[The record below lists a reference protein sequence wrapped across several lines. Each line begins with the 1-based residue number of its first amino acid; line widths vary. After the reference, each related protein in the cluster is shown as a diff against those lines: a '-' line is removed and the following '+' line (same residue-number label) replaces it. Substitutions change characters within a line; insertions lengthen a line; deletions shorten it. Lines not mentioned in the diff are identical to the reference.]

1 MMKLILIPIG
11 GLANRFYAITSA
23 IAFCKDYNVKLKVIW
38 FKDKGM
44 GADFHSLFKLSE
56 DVDKSMVKIID
67 AKWYHYIYDRPRKRN
82 LWLPLGVQALCFS
95 QRYYEK
101 TVVRKLNIGKMVE
114 YIRNNK
120 SIYLVAYYNFYNVGR
135 FDFLLLKKVISERV
149 DQIAS
154 SFSLK
159 KVIGIHLRRTDN
171 IYSIKNSPLSL
182 FITRMDQELAC
193 DPNLYFYVASD
204 SLSDKLDLKKQFGD
218 RVIMSLKEAQRE
230 NVNGII
236 DALVELYI
244 LSRCKKIYGS
254 SHSSF
259 SILAAELGGVELEI
273 LSLRK

>member
-1 MMKLILIPIG
+1 
-11 GLANRFYAITSA
+11 
-23 IAFCKDYNVKLKVIW
+23 
-38 FKDKGM
+38 
-44 GADFHSLFKLSE
+44 
-56 DVDKSMVKIID
+56 
-67 AKWYHYIYDRPRKRN
+67 
-82 LWLPLGVQALCFS
+82 
-95 QRYYEK
+95 
-101 TVVRKLNIGKMVE
+101 
-114 YIRNNK
+114 
-120 SIYLVAYYNFYNVGR
+120 
-135 FDFLLLKKVISERV
+135 
-149 DQIAS
+149 
-154 SFSLK
+154 
-159 KVIGIHLRRTDN
+159 
-171 IYSIKNSPLSL
+171 
-182 FITRMDQELAC
+182 MDQELTC

>member
-1 MMKLILIPIG
+1 MNQLILVPIG

-44 GADFHSLFKLSE
+44 GANFHSLFELSE
-56 DVDKSMVKIID
+56 EVDKSMVEIID

-82 LWLPLGVQALCFS
+82 LWFSLGVQALCFT

-101 TVVRKLNIGKMVE
+101 TVIKELNIGEMINC
-114 YIRNNK
+114 IRNNK
-120 SIYLVAYYNFYNVGR
+120 SIYLVVYYNFYNVKR
-135 FDFLLLKKVISERV
+135 FDSLLLKKTINERV
-149 DQIAS
+149 NQIVS
-154 SFSLK
+154 SFPLK
-159 KVIGIHLRRTDN
+159 EIIGIHLRRTDN

-182 FITRMDQELAC
+182 FITRMDQELTR

-204 SLSDKLDLKKQFGD
+204 SLSDKLELKKQFGD
-218 RVIMSLKEAQRE
+218 RIIMSLKEAQRE

-259 SILAAELGGVELEI
+259 SILAAELGGAELEI